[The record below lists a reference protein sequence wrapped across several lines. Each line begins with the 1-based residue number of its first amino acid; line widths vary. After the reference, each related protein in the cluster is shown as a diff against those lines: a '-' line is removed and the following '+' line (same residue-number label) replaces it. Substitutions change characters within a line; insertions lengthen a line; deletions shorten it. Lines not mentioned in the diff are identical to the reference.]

1 MNAVRAE
8 DAFDVA
14 RVDTWLKRQ
23 LPHLTGTPEVSQFTG
38 GASNLTYLLRY
49 PGAELVLRR
58 PPAGHKAASAHDMAR
73 EHHVLQALA
82 PAFPLVPAVRALC
95 RDPAVIGC
103 DFLVMDRVPGV
114 VLRRDPPP
122 GLALDTARA
131 RALSE
136 TYVDTLVEL
145 HRVEPTAPGLAE
157 LGRGEGYVRRQVEGW
172 TRRYERARTPGS
184 PDFAAVTSWLAAH
197 RPADTGARVIHNDW
211 RLDNLVLDA
220 DDLRVRGVLDW
231 EMATIG
237 DPLMDLGG
245 ALAYWTEAGDGPA
258 ALAARRQPSHLPG
271 MYTRAQIVARYCAR
285 TGLRADHWPF
295 YETFGRFRLAAIAQQ
310 ITYRYHHGQ
319 THNPA
324 FRDLPAVVADLHR
337 RCTAAVRAA

>member
-1 MNAVRAE
+1 MNTVRAE

-14 RVDTWLKRQ
+14 RADAWLKRR

-49 PGAELVLRR
+49 PGTDLALRR

-73 EHHVLQALA
+73 EYHVQRALA

-95 RDPAVIGC
+95 QDPDVIGC
-103 DFLVMDRVPGV
+103 DFLVMDRVPGI

-122 GLALDTARA
+122 GLDAARA
-131 RALSE
+131 GALCE
-136 TYVDTLVEL
+136 AWVDTLVDL
-145 HRVEPTAPGLAE
+145 HRVDPSAPGLAE

-172 TRRYERARTPGS
+172 TRRYARFRTPGS

-197 RPADTGARVIHNDW
+197 RPPDSGACVIHNDW

-220 DDLRVRGVLDW
+220 HDFRIRGVLDW

-237 DPLMDLGG
+237 DPLMDLGC

-285 TGLRADHWPF
+285 TGRRADHWPF
-295 YETFGRFRLAAIAQQ
+295 YATFGLFRLAAIAQQ
-310 ITYRYHHGQ
+310 IAYRYHHGQ
-319 THNPA
+319 THNAA
-324 FRDLPAVVADLHR
+324 FRDLPAVVRDLHR
-337 RCTAAVRAA
+337 RCGTAIRTA